1 MSGGLW
7 AVIPGGRRLLLTP
20 SENRPTVHRMAFI
33 AFRVEAQTP
42 AVLTPG
48 TVLPVSGPRTLLE
61 VYFTQLFLWPHG
73 TRVATLAA
81 VLPQQLVVLGSYG
94 QSILPQCFRIKN
106 LGGLQL
112 NKRHTSLCK
121 TSIILCTYTFALDG
135 FDFKL

>member
-1 MSGGLW
+1 MAMAGGLW
-7 AVIPGGRRLLLTP
+7 AVIPEGRRLLLTP
-20 SENRPTVHRMAFI
+20 SENRPTVHRVACI
-33 AFRVEAQTP
+33 PTP

-48 TVLPVSGPRTLLE
+48 RVLPVSGTRTLLE
-61 VYFTQLFLWPHG
+61 VCFTQLFLWPCG

-106 LGGLQL
+106 LGGLQF
-112 NKRHTSLCK
+112 NKRCTSLCK
-121 TSIILCTYTFALDG
+121 TSIILYTYTFALDG